1 MSCNV
6 AAGKQKGSIMDN
18 TNKVKKW
25 SFIFCNFFLAK
36 DRAQFKAKMKKR
48 GIATDFL
55 NQYNLIIV
63 SDRNARGVI
72 LANIPDRATFQELQV
87 SDEQFKN
94 MENFKGGKA

>member
-1 MSCNV
+1 
-6 AAGKQKGSIMDN
+6 MDN
-18 TNKVKKW
+18 MNKVKKR

-55 NQYNLIIV
+55 NEYNLIIV

-72 LANIPDRATFQELQV
+72 LSNIPEKAIFQELIV
-87 SDEQFKN
+87 TDEQFRS
-94 MENFKGGKA
+94 MENFKGGKV